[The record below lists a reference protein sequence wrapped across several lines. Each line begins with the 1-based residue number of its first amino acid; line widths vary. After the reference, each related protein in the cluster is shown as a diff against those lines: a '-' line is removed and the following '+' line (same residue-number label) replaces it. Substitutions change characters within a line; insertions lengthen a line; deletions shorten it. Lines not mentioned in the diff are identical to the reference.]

1 MPGTV
6 LASPLSPTCLQDSEQ
21 NELYTL
27 VEEMDKKLQC
37 VKDYEENKHGTDT
50 SPPLLS
56 PEYESSR
63 PCQEPQSSRAGKN
76 MGAGGTASGR

>member
-1 MPGTV
+1 
-6 LASPLSPTCLQDSEQ
+6 
-21 NELYTL
+21 
-27 VEEMDKKLQC
+27 MDKKLQC

-50 SPPLLS
+50 SLPLLS
-56 PEYESSR
+56 PEYESSW